1 MIYDEVCA
9 AVAVCC
15 RVHLSCRVTLR
26 FSDRLRR
33 KCKSLITSI
42 PRTTSEVNHRHALMH
57 SQRESGTARF
67 VLCAATGA
75 DIANHFCEHFINY
88 HVKQFPHFAIGM
100 LALLHDVAVHP

>member
-1 MIYDEVCA
+1 
-9 AVAVCC
+9 
-15 RVHLSCRVTLR
+15 
-26 FSDRLRR
+26 
-33 KCKSLITSI
+33 
-42 PRTTSEVNHRHALMH
+42 MH